1 MRPSLAPWLPE
12 LISEP
17 TCGCLSGT
25 LKLVSADPPPPD
37 GGPACPGAP
46 TRDPGNGDAE
56 RFSNVLS
63 LADSRRVRSEP
74 VHVDGARVGA
84 SNDTFTAGLRGL
96 TAEAHRKVLQLTH
109 THTHTRTHTHAV
121 CTNFA
126 SSFTHT
132 SKRVNR
138 AGCVCVCVCV
148 YIYCSLSLSACLYQL
163 SHCHLCVASHGTCTQ
178 ALCGRSG
185 LCCRLLFVKGHLQC
199 SV

>member
-1 MRPSLAPWLPE
+1 V
-12 LISEP
+12 ISEP
-17 TCGCLSGT
+17 TCGYLSGT

-148 YIYCSLSLSACLYQL
+148 CVHILLSVSLSLSVPTQPL
-163 SHCHLCVASHGTCTQ
+163 SPLCREPRDVHASTLWALRLVLPL
-178 ALCGRSG
+178 ALCERP
-185 LCCRLLFVKGHLQC
+185 LAM
-199 SV
+199 